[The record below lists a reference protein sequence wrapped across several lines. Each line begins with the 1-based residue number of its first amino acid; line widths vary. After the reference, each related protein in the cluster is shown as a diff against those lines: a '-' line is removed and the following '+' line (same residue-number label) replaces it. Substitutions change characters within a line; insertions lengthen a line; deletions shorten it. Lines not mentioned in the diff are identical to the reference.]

1 MKLTTEISLNLLALI
16 FNSFLQLFLRAI
28 IWKNQLVK
36 KKFKFDTKFYIDK
49 INKTMV
55 LTIK

>member
-36 KKFKFDTKFYIDK
+36 KSLNLIQNSTSIKK
-49 INKTMV
+49 IK
-55 LTIK
+55 LWYLQ